1 MKPIFMCIF
10 IFLSACSDSTK
21 VEKMCDKLRGDYENM
36 QKQLP
41 IQSDITT
48 RIVGISGFYLASKD
62 ECFSTFTANL
72 DVNAFIHA
80 VSPNN
85 FDKQKKLSA
94 FFKTE
99 AGKSQLNEIIK
110 NKFNKKIE
118 KNGFPTKM
126 KGFTF
131 KEIINVSGVSM
142 ETITLEHKY

>member
-21 VEKMCDKLRGDYENM
+21 VEQMCDKLRGDYENM

-41 IQSDITT
+41 IHSDITT
-48 RIVGISGFYLASKD
+48 QIVGISGLYLPSKD
-62 ECFSTFTANL
+62 ECFSTFTINL

-80 VSPNN
+80 ISQNN

-99 AGKSQLNEIIK
+99 AGKFQLNKMVK

-118 KNGFPTKM
+118 TNGFPTKM

-131 KEIINVSGVSM
+131 TEIIKVSGVDM